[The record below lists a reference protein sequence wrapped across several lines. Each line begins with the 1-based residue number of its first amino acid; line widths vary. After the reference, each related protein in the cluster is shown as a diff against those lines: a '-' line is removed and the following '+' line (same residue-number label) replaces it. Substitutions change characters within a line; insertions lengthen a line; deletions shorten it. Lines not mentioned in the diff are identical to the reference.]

1 MHQACTYC
9 YFSRIESSPMLSI
22 NWGKRVSRGKK
33 RDHTQDRRSNS
44 FLSCPALLQECIQA
58 FLIGGGSLKL
68 VFTKRRIFFFPYSPH
83 FLGCWQICLNEWISK
98 YFTLSSKWRFGS
110 FGVRQEVEKHHRS
123 EGTGGGEGVGA
134 GILQSLIC
142 THHFGVQSLFFFR
155 RWARWVRKAR
165 ALLDKRLGGLNVR
178 MRQNP
183 SLPDVNKA
191 FDFPPRS

>member
-1 MHQACTYC
+1 MSCSTAGVYPSIFDRWGELKTCIHKKENF
-9 YFSRIESSPMLSI
+9 FS
-22 NWGKRVSRGKK
+22 
-33 RDHTQDRRSNS
+33 
-44 FLSCPALLQECIQA
+44 
-58 FLIGGGSLKL
+58 
-68 VFTKRRIFFFPYSPH
+68 FPIASPH
-83 FLGCWQICLNEWISK
+83 FLGCWQICLNIWISK

-123 EGTGGGEGVGA
+123 EGTGGGEGVRV

-142 THHFGVQSLFFFR
+142 THHFGVRSLFFFR
-155 RWARWVRKAR
+155 HWARWVRKAR
-165 ALLDKRLGGLNVR
+165 ALLEKRLGGLNVR